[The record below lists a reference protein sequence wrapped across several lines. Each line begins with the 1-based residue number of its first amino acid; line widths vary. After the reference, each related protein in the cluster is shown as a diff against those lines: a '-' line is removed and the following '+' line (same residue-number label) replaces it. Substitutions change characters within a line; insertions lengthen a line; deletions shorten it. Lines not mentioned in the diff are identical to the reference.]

1 MNSLPAIRTSL
12 LALLATTA
20 IAGCARQPAPAT
32 TIAAAATSTTSADDH
47 TLPSGIDW
55 FEGGVDAAFAA
66 SRKSGKPVLLYW
78 GAVWCPPC
86 HLLKATLFSR
96 EDFQQKAKL
105 FIPVYLDGDEPG
117 AQKWG
122 ETFGVTG
129 YPSVV
134 ILNGDRTEILR
145 IAGGQDLTQ
154 YTSMLDTALEDRRP
168 VHEVLGKLAR
178 ANAQAA
184 AEDCHR
190 IAWQSWSLEDL
201 DRDAR
206 RARGRQLAAAEKA
219 CATSGTPEE
228 RERITVFAAADLG
241 LAGDAASSKLPAA
254 LVAQVG
260 DLLADP
266 TRAMARADALRSLDE
281 GYFATL
287 RAQDA
292 ARAATQLAQYLDAM
306 RAGSESTSLPL
317 GDRLNLLYSAVLA
330 SRSMS
335 PDGKPAPAIEQLAR
349 ARVAKAVADPGPASE
364 RSGTLNGALNVLDAL
379 RDNQQAYDITLRE
392 VKTAG
397 APYYYMSSLG
407 DYCEAMGRPDEA
419 LQWHARAY
427 EQSRG
432 AATRFQWG
440 GNYLQALLR
449 LAPGDVKRVQEAGLA
464 VLGELDAPDAIY
476 RRSRIRLAKL
486 DASLREW
493 VKQDASRAPTAHA
506 LRERVKQTCGR
517 LAPAD
522 PASATCRA
530 FASG

>member
-1 MNSLPAIRTSL
+1 MACLPALRTSL

-20 IAGCARQPAPAT
+20 IAGCSRPTAPAPT
-32 TIAAAATSTTSADDH
+32 QSADDH
-47 TLPSGIDW
+47 ALPAGIDW
-55 FEGGVDAAFAA
+55 FTGSVDAAFEA

-96 EDFQQKAKL
+96 ADFQQKSKL

-134 ILNGDRTEILR
+134 ILNGDRKEILR

-168 VHEVLGKLAR
+168 VHEVLGKLAG
-178 ANAQAA
+178 ANARGA

-190 IAWQSWSLEDL
+190 IAWQSWSLEDI

-206 RARGRQLAAAEKA
+206 RTRGRQLAAAEKA
-219 CATSGTPEE
+219 CADSGTPEE
-228 RERITVFAAADLG
+228 RERITLFAAADLG
-241 LAGDAASSKLPAA
+241 LAGGAASDTLPAA

-260 DLLADP
+260 DILADP
-266 TRAMARADALRSLDE
+266 LRAMARADALRALDE

-292 ARAATQLAQYLDAM
+292 ARATTQLAQYLDAM

-330 SRSMS
+330 SRSAS

-349 ARVAKAVADPGPASE
+349 ARVAKALADPGPASE

-379 RDNQQAYDITLRE
+379 HDNQQAYDITLRE

-440 GNYLQALLR
+440 ANYLQALLR
-449 LAPGDVKRVQEAGLA
+449 LVPGDVKRVQEAGLA

-486 DASLREW
+486 DASLRDW
-493 VKQDASRAPTAHA
+493 VKQDASRSDAART

-522 PASATCRA
+522 PASATCRT
-530 FASG
+530 FAGG

>member
-1 MNSLPAIRTSL
+1 MRCPPAIRASW
-12 LALLATTA
+12 LALFAATA
-20 IAGCARQPAPAT
+20 IAACSKQPAPVVPP
-32 TIAAAATSTTSADDH
+32 STAEH
-47 TLPSGIDW
+47 GLPAGIDW
-55 FEGGVDAAFAA
+55 FQGGVDAAFEA
-66 SRKSGKPVLLYW
+66 SRKNGKPVLLYW
-78 GAVWCPPC
+78 GASWCPPC
-86 HLLKATLFSR
+86 HLLRATLFPR
-96 EDFQQKAKL
+96 QDFQQKAKL

-134 ILNGDRTEILR
+134 ILNGDRAEILR
-145 IAGGQDLTQ
+145 IAGGQDLSQ
-154 YTSMLDTALEDRRP
+154 YATMLDIALEDRRP
-168 VHEVLGKLAR
+168 VQAVLGKLVR
-178 ANAQAA
+178 ANAQGT

-201 DRDAR
+201 DATAR
-206 RARGRQLAAAEKA
+206 RTRGRQLAAAEQA
-219 CATSGTPEE
+219 CAANGTMEE
-228 RERITVFAAADLG
+228 RERIAVFAAADLG
-241 LAGDAASSKLPAA
+241 LAGNATPVPLPEA
-254 LVAQVG
+254 LISRVG
-260 DLLADP
+260 DILADP
-266 TRAMARADALRSLDE
+266 TRAMARADALRALDE

-287 RAQDA
+287 RTQDA

-306 RAGSESTSLPL
+306 RAGSESTALPL
-317 GDRLNLLYSAVLA
+317 GDRLNLLYSAVIA
-330 SRSMS
+330 SRGAS
-335 PDGKPAPAIEQLAR
+335 PDGKPAPALERLAR
-349 ARVAKAVADPGPASE
+349 ERVAQAVANPGPPSE

-379 RDNQQAYDITLRE
+379 RDNQLAYDITLRE
-392 VKTAG
+392 LKTAG

-440 GNYLQALLR
+440 SNYLQALLR
-449 LAPGDVKRVQEAGLA
+449 MAPTDLKRLQAAGLA

-493 VKQDASRAPTAHA
+493 VKQDASRAATAKA

-517 LAPAD
+517 LPATD

-530 FASG
+530 FADG